1 MKTYKF
7 KLYNSKKNRYLHQQI
22 HCASSIYNHCIA
34 LHKRYYRIFG
44 KYLTQGKLKSHIA
57 KLRKKSSY
65 WSLLGS
71 QATQDVIERIDRSY
85 QQFFKYCK
93 TKKIG
98 TPRFKSYIKYKSFTL
113 KQAGYKF
120 LGGNKLKIGKKIYK
134 YSKSREILGKVKTIT
149 IKRDG
154 LGDIYIFV
162 VTDFVDEQVYPLS
175 GNSVGIDFGLKD
187 YLITSDGNKYKSP
200 EFFKQYLDKI
210 QKLSKL
216 LSSKKKGYNNRKK
229 AKNNL
234 IRRAKKIK
242 NLREDYQW
250 KLARD
255 LLKEYDNLYFED
267 LSLKGMVKLW
277 GRKISDLS
285 HSEFLK
291 KLEYL
296 ANKLGKFVGKIDRF
310 YPSSKTCSICLN
322 KVDSL
327 PLTVREWCCLRCKT
341 VHDRDKN
348 AAQNILRVG
357 ASTYKGESVRLLVN
371 KSNS

>member
-1 MKTYKF
+1 
-7 KLYNSKKNRYLHQQI
+7 
-22 HCASSIYNHCIA
+22 
-34 LHKRYYRIFG
+34 
-44 KYLTQGKLKSHIA
+44 
-57 KLRKKSSY
+57 SY